1 MLKTGVLLG
10 VLGIAGVVAG
20 CSHTNAHTKART
32 DFDPTADF
40 ARYHTYYWA
49 GGKDARGRS
58 SFENS
63 LIDKRI
69 KDMIGTQLWARGLG
83 EVAENAKPDLVV
95 LYWIGAKDKTSVE
108 AAPSSTMSAKVAWNH
123 YDPYWGGRW
132 GRTYDDVVLRNY
144 TEGTLIVDLI
154 DASTKELAWR
164 AYLVQTVSNDPR
176 KTAQRA
182 EANAMT
188 AFAQYPPA
196 KNSR

>member
-1 MLKTGVLLG
+1 MLKTGLLVG
-10 VLGIAGVVAG
+10 VLSVTGMVAG
-20 CSHTNAHTKART
+20 CTHTNAQLKART

-49 GGKDARGRS
+49 GGKDAKGKS

-63 LIDKRI
+63 LIGKRI
-69 KDMIGTQLWARGLG
+69 KDIIGTQLWARGLG

-108 AAPSSTMSAKVAWNH
+108 TGASSSMSARGVWNH

-132 GRTYDDVVLRNY
+132 GRTYDEVVRNY
-144 TEGTLIVDLI
+144 PEGTLIVDLI

-164 AYLVQTVSNDPR
+164 AYLVQAVYNDPQ

>member
-1 MLKTGVLLG
+1 MLKTGLILVVLSVG
-10 VLGIAGVVAG
+10 GAVAG
-20 CSHTNAHTKART
+20 CAHTNAHTNART
-32 DFDPTADF
+32 DFDPSADF

-49 GGKDARGRS
+49 GGKEASGRS
-58 SFENS
+58 SLENS

-69 KDMIGTQLWARGLG
+69 KDIIGTQLWARGFG

-108 AAPSSTMSAKVAWNH
+108 GTPASTLSAKAVWNH

-132 GRTYDDVVLRNY
+132 GRTYDEVVLRNY

-154 DASTKELAWR
+154 DTASKALAWR
-164 AYLVQTVSNDPR
+164 AYLVQTLDEDPQ
-176 KTAQRA
+176 KTARRA

-196 KNSR
+196 RNSP

>member
-1 MLKTGVLLG
+1 MLKTGLFLAVLSVG
-10 VLGIAGVVAG
+10 GAVAG
-20 CSHTNAHTKART
+20 CAHTNAQPKART
-32 DFDPTADF
+32 DFNPTADF

-49 GGKDARGRS
+49 GGKDASGRS
-58 SFENS
+58 TFESS
-63 LIDKRI
+63 LIARRI
-69 KDMIGTQLWARGLG
+69 KDIIGTQLWARGLG

-108 AAPSSTMSAKVAWNH
+108 TGPSSTMSARAVWNH

-132 GRTYDDVVLRNY
+132 GHTYDEVVLRNY
-144 TEGTLIVDLI
+144 PEGTLIVDLI

-164 AYLVQTVSNDPR
+164 AYLVQTVYNDAQ
-176 KTAQRA
+176 KTVQRA

-196 KNSR
+196 RNSR